1 MAFEDEYDFPN
12 ITTHEKVDEYKASHD
27 VFASLLREVKELS
40 KKKPDASMSAGKVKI
55 VNRVLQN
62 LLTVLEGQPDA
73 KYLEILDDDE
83 LPQVSDAVLVMVQF
97 ESALD
102 SFKSRHYR
110 NVPRYGHQ
118 WITEDL
124 VAQLRGNYEAV
135 YGNDNDD
142 EGDDDQSD
150 TEVAVTRS

>member
-1 MAFEDEYDFPN
+1 MSFEDEYYFPFA
-12 ITTHEKVDEYKASHD
+12 TTEEKVNEYEASHD

-62 LLTVLEGQPDA
+62 LLMVLEGQPDA
-73 KYLEILDDDE
+73 KYLEVLDDDD

-102 SFKSRHYR
+102 SFKSRHHR
-110 NVPRYGHQ
+110 HVSGYGHQ
-118 WITEDL
+118 WVTENL
-124 VAQLRGNYEAV
+124 IAQLRADYEE
-135 YGNDNDD
+135 DD
-142 EGDDDQSD
+142 KDEDAAS
-150 TEVAVTRS
+150 

>member
-1 MAFEDEYDFPN
+1 MMAFEDDYFFPN
-12 ITTHEKVDEYKASHD
+12 VTTYAIVDEYEASRD
-27 VFASLLREVKELS
+27 VFVSLLHEVKELS

-73 KYLEILDDDE
+73 KYLESLDDDD

-97 ESALD
+97 KSALD
-102 SFKSRHYR
+102 SFKGRYHQR
-110 NVPRYGHQ
+110 VPGHGNQ

-124 VAQLRGNYEAV
+124 IADLKENYEV
-135 YGNDNDD
+135 DF
-142 EGDDDQSD
+142 EEEEPES
-150 TEVAVTRS
+150 